1 MFEIMSGTIPVLI
14 HIPHDSIA
22 IPNELVDGC
31 EFALD
36 SSDFK
41 VAVKKMADSG
51 AYAIGNRYRTDCS
64 IGTPYLI
71 KSNVSRMIVDME
83 RFDDEREEM
92 NKIGHGV
99 ICTTSADGITDI
111 YTDEIPEHIIDR
123 RKKLYRIYSDAVT
136 FLVEQL
142 RKEYGHCLII
152 DLHSYDQEP
161 AEYELHKNERRPKI
175 CVGTNRKSDETVLTA
190 KLDRYSD
197 IVGFNEPFSGSYIPE
212 IFIDDKYV
220 TSVMIEMRKDY
231 CNDSCNYNVIYTVL
245 NEVLKALSSKFRR
258 ME

>member
-1 MFEIMSGTIPVLI
+1 MFEIMSGTIPVII
-14 HIPHDSIA
+14 HIPHDSIV
-22 IPNELVDGC
+22 IPNELIDGC
-31 EFALD
+31 EFALHPA
-36 SSDFK
+36 DFDA
-41 VAVKKMADSG
+41 AVKKMADVG
-51 AYAIGNRYRTDCS
+51 AYAIGSRYRTDCN
-64 IGTPYLI
+64 IGTPYMI

-92 NKIGHGV
+92 NKIWHGV
-99 ICTTSADGITDI
+99 IYTTSDNGITDI
-111 YTDEIPEHIIDR
+111 YANEIPEHIVNR
-123 RKKLYRIYSDAVT
+123 RKKLYRMYSDTVA
-136 FLVEQL
+136 FLVGQL
-142 RKEYGHCLII
+142 RKEYWHCLII
-152 DLHSYDQEP
+152 DLHSYDRKP

-231 CNDSCNYNVIYTVL
+231 CNNCNYNMIASILTDAIDV
-245 NEVLKALSSKFRR
+245 LSSYMF
-258 ME
+258 

>member
-99 ICTTSADGITDI
+99 IYTTSADG
-111 YTDEIPEHIIDR
+111 H
-123 RKKLYRIYSDAVT
+123 
-136 FLVEQL
+136 
-142 RKEYGHCLII
+142 
-152 DLHSYDQEP
+152 
-161 AEYELHKNERRPKI
+161 N
-175 CVGTNRKSDETVLTA
+175 
-190 KLDRYSD
+190 
-197 IVGFNEPFSGSYIPE
+197 
-212 IFIDDKYV
+212 
-220 TSVMIEMRKDY
+220 
-231 CNDSCNYNVIYTVL
+231 
-245 NEVLKALSSKFRR
+245 
-258 ME
+258 

>member
-1 MFEIMSGTIPVLI
+1 M
-14 HIPHDSIA
+14 
-22 IPNELVDGC
+22 
-31 EFALD
+31 
-36 SSDFK
+36 
-41 VAVKKMADSG
+41 
-51 AYAIGNRYRTDCS
+51 
-64 IGTPYLI
+64 
-71 KSNVSRMIVDME
+71 
-83 RFDDEREEM
+83 
-92 NKIGHGV
+92 
-99 ICTTSADGITDI
+99 GITDI

-220 TSVMIEMRKDY
+220 TSVMECLTVSIL
-231 CNDSCNYNVIYTVL
+231 SCHHFTLLSV
-245 NEVLKALSSKFRR
+245 SSKLTMTHGMKNIDPMAGEKKILRISI
-258 ME
+258 MGVPVSST

>member
-31 EFALD
+31 EFALN

-51 AYAIGNRYRTDCS
+51 AYAIGSRYRTDCS

-99 ICTTSADGITDI
+99 IYTTSADGITDI
-111 YTDEIPEHIIDR
+111 YTNEIPEHIIDR

-161 AEYELHKNERRPKI
+161 AEYETRPHCPSSSAASPARHPYPSTRRRFPIVKSPRR
-175 CVGTNRKSDETVLTA
+175 GTAAT
-190 KLDRYSD
+190 
-197 IVGFNEPFSGSYIPE
+197 IP
-212 IFIDDKYV
+212 
-220 TSVMIEMRKDY
+220 
-231 CNDSCNYNVIYTVL
+231 
-245 NEVLKALSSKFRR
+245 SSASRR
-258 ME
+258 MRSIPSSLTGPRLRPSTRRTTTVTP